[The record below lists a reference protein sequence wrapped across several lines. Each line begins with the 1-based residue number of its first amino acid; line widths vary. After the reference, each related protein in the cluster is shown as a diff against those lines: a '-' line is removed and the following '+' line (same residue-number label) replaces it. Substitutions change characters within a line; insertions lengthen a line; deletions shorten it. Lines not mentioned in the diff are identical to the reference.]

1 MALML
6 SKLYDAL
13 KAAGTP
19 DDLARSAAEE
29 GAQVED
35 LKSDV
40 RLLEGMVGFTL
51 AFQVATLFFIWQIL
65 LRLPPS

>member
-19 DDLARSAAEE
+19 DDLARQAAEE

-35 LKSDV
+35 LKSNV
-40 RLLEGMVGFTL
+40 RLLKWMVGFVL

-65 LRLPPS
+65 LRLPAS

>member
-13 KAAGTP
+13 RAAGAP
-19 DDLARSAAEE
+19 DDLARQAAEE

-35 LKSDV
+35 LKSDL
-40 RLLEGMVGFTL
+40 RLLKWMVGFTL

-65 LRLPPS
+65 LRLP

>member
-19 DDLARSAAEE
+19 DDLARQAAEE

-40 RLLEGMVGFTL
+40 RLLKWMVGFVL

-65 LRLPPS
+65 LRLPAS

>member
-13 KAAGTP
+13 KAAGAP
-19 DDLARSAAEE
+19 DDLARQAAEE

-40 RLLEGMVGFTL
+40 RPVKWMVGFTL
-51 AFQVATLFFIWQIL
+51 AFQVATLFFTWQIL

>member
-19 DDLARSAAEE
+19 DDLARSAAE
-29 GAQVED
+29 GGRRS
-35 LKSDV
+35 K
-40 RLLEGMVGFTL
+40 T
-51 AFQVATLFFIWQIL
+51 
-65 LRLPPS
+65 

>member
-13 KAAGTP
+13 RAAGTP
-19 DDLARSAAEE
+19 DDLAKEAAEE

-65 LRLPPS
+65 LRLPS